1 MTRRVGLI
9 VTAAVL
15 LIGVATASWLAWGRA
30 DARAHGTLSAPEYA
44 LAMAAAKHEQQGITG
59 TFIGATAIA
68 TDGRVAGYDFG
79 HSCPDTRLVHVR
91 VVWKADAN
99 FYHAGVPGGPPDG
112 PRKAAMLTIDEG
124 TGKVC
129 DGFSRYRGVG
139 AEPGE
144 TLLYGR
150 WPAIVSSR

>member
-59 TFIGATAIA
+59 TFVGATAIA

-99 FYHAGVPGGPPDG
+99 FYHAGVPGGPRDG